1 MKFTFIEWGKIKH
14 SLEVAYRAYEEQMSK
29 CQPSD
34 QESSMYQI
42 FKRQMEDT
50 KSLIKRIETA
60 EI

>member
-14 SLEVAYRAYEEQMSK
+14 SLEVAYREYEKQMSK

-34 QESSMYQI
+34 QELSIYQI

-50 KSLIKRIETA
+50 KALIKKIETA